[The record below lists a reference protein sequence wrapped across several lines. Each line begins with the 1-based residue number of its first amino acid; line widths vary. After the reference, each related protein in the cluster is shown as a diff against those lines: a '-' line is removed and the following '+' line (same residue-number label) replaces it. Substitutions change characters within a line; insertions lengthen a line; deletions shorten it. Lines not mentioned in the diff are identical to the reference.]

1 MSNQLVSTLSFP
13 LAFAAC
19 VSLIVACSSTRNKT
33 NVVRTKTETTQT
45 HQNTETPAAMSAEA
59 MPAGDRNVVSSIEF
73 APGQKKLSPEATA
86 ELNRAILEAK
96 QRGQVEEVHV
106 AVWPDQVAPTRA
118 GASFPKTQVQIAK
131 ERAENIENY
140 MDQMEPEANIQ
151 IHNMTSKSSDFANY
165 LEMQDEITKNR
176 LADAGVSANPETDE
190 VKGPTSSALVFIKVK

>member
-1 MSNQLVSTLSFP
+1 MSKQLVSTLSFP

-33 NVVRTKTETTQT
+33 NVVRTETETTQT
-45 HQNTETPAAMSAEA
+45 HHNADSTPVASAEA

-106 AVWPDQVAPTRA
+106 AVWPDQTAPTRA
-118 GASFPKTQVQIAK
+118 GAAFPKTQVQITK

-140 MDQMEPEANIQ
+140 MDQMEPDANIQ
-151 IHNMTSKSSDFANY
+151 VHNMTSKSSDFASY
-165 LEMQDEITKNR
+165 LDVQDELTKNR
-176 LADAGVSANPETDE
+176 LADVGVSTNPENDE